1 MILIGHRGCAYP
13 GYNQNTIRAFDKVA
27 QEGVPAIEF
36 DVQLCGDGQLVVVH
50 NLDLEEVSNGKGKVS
65 NTNSMMLKTLYAG
78 DPARGKDR
86 IPFLAE
92 VLEFFASLDP
102 QVRPLIHLELKGD
115 GTGKP
120 VGEMVEQFVADEKL
134 LPSDV
139 LVSSFNWQE
148 LANIRKIIPT
158 LKIALLDGA
167 IRRRVLLEK
176 TGITAESYFEQ
187 IFAYGCEQY
196 MIPRFVTSA
205 ENMAL
210 LEKECPDP
218 QLRRLFADEIAT
230 CLAGGYYNDELLDTA
245 CTMNA
250 TSVNLWHRTVTQ
262 EFIDKA
268 HSRGLAVMVYT
279 ANDPNELQAL
289 ALMGVDGIF
298 TDYYSESAALL
309 ADLSNPNS

>member
-13 GYNQNTIRAFDKVA
+13 GFNQNTIRAFNKVTH
-27 QEGVPAIEF
+27 EGVPAIEF

-65 NTNSMMLKTLYAG
+65 TTDSTVLKALYAG

-92 VLEFFASLDP
+92 VLTFFASLDP
-102 QVRPLIHLELKGD
+102 EARPLIHLELKGD
-115 GTGKP
+115 GTGHP
-120 VGEMVEQFVADEKL
+120 TGEIVKQFITAGKL

-139 LVSSFNWQE
+139 LASSFNWQE

-158 LKIALLDGA
+158 IKIALLDGA
-167 IRRRVLLEK
+167 IRQTVLLAK
-176 TGITAESYFEQ
+176 AGITVEPYFEK

-196 MIPRFVTSA
+196 MLPRFVTLS
-205 ENMAL
+205 ENITL
-210 LEKECPDP
+210 LEKECADP
-218 QLRRLFADEIAT
+218 QLRALLADEIAT

-245 CTMNA
+245 CKMNA
-250 TSVNLWHRTVTQ
+250 TSVNLWHRTVTK

-268 HSRGLAVMVYT
+268 HGKGLAVLVYT
-279 ANDPNELQAL
+279 ANDPDELKEL
-289 ALMGVDGIF
+289 AVMGVDGIF
-298 TDYYSESAALL
+298 TDYYSDSATVL
-309 ADLSNPNS
+309 AEFSNPNS

>member
-1 MILIGHRGCAYP
+1 MFLIGHRGCSYP
-13 GYNQNTIRAFDKVA
+13 GYNQNTIRAFAKVA
-27 QEGVPAIEF
+27 QQGVPAIEF

-50 NLDLEEVSNGKGKVS
+50 NLDLEEVSNGKGKVFS
-65 NTNSMMLKTLYAG
+65 TDSMSLKTLYAG

-92 VLEFFASLDP
+92 VLDFFASLAP

-120 VGEMVEQFVADEKL
+120 VGEMLEKYVTEEKL
-134 LPSDV
+134 LHSDV

-148 LANIRKIIPT
+148 LENIRKICPT

-167 IRRRVLLEK
+167 IRRAALLEK
-176 TGITAESYFEQ
+176 AGGTAESYFER

-196 MIPRFVTSA
+196 MLPRFVNLA
-205 ENMAL
+205 ENLAL
-210 LEKECPDP
+210 LDKECPDP
-218 QLRRLFADEIAT
+218 QLRKLMAEEIET
-230 CLAGGYYNDELLDTA
+230 CLVGGYYNDELLDTA
-245 CTMNA
+245 CRMNA
-250 TSVNLWHRTVTQ
+250 QSVNLWHQTVTQ

-268 HSRGLAVMVYT
+268 HSSGLAVLVYT
-279 ANDPNELQAL
+279 ANDPDELRAL

-298 TDYYSESAALL
+298 TDYYLESASLL
-309 ADLSNPNS
+309 AEFIEPRS

>member
-27 QEGVPAIEF
+27 QEGVPGIEF
-36 DVQLCGDGQLVVVH
+36 DVQLCGDSQLVVVH

-65 NTNSMMLKTLYAG
+65 STDSIMLKTLYAG
-78 DPARGKDR
+78 DPTRGKDR

-92 VLEFFASLDP
+92 VLDFFASLDP
-102 QVRPLIHLELKGD
+102 QARPLIHLELKGD

-120 VGEMVEQFVADEKL
+120 TGEMVEQYITDEKL

-148 LANIRKIIPT
+148 LTNIRKLLPT

-167 IRRRVLLEK
+167 IRRTVLLAK
-176 TGITAESYFEQ
+176 TDIAAEPCFER

-196 MIPRFVTSA
+196 MLPRFTTLS
-205 ENMAL
+205 ENITL
-210 LEKECPDP
+210 LEKECADP
-218 QLRRLFADEIAT
+218 QLRNLLADEIAT
-230 CLAGGYYNDELLDTA
+230 CLSGGYYNDELLDTA
-245 CTMNA
+245 CAMNA
-250 TSVNLWHRTVTQ
+250 TSVNLWHRTVTKK
-262 EFIDKA
+262 FIDKA
-268 HSRGLAVMVYT
+268 HSRDLAVLVYT
-279 ANDPNELQAL
+279 ANDPSELKKL

>member
-13 GYNQNTIRAFDKVA
+13 GYNQNTIRAFEKVT
-27 QEGVPAIEF
+27 QEGVPGIEF

-65 NTNSMMLKTLYAG
+65 STDSILLKTLYAG

-102 QVRPLIHLELKGD
+102 QIRPFMYLELKGD

-134 LPSDV
+134 LPSNV
-139 LVSSFNWQE
+139 LVSSYNWQE
-148 LANIRKIIPT
+148 LVNIRKIIPT

-167 IRRRVLLEK
+167 IRRTVLLK
-176 TGITAESYFEQ
+176 KGGIIAKSYFEQ
-187 IFAYGCEQY
+187 IFAFGSEQY
-196 MIPRFVTSA
+196 MIPRFATSA
-205 ENMAL
+205 ENLAL
-210 LEKECPDP
+210 LNKECPDP
-218 QLRRLFADEIAT
+218 QLRKIFADEIAT
-230 CLAGGYYNDELLDTA
+230 CLSGGYYNDELLDTA
-245 CTMNA
+245 CKMNA
-250 TSVNLWHRTVTQ
+250 TSVNLWYRTVTQ

-268 HSRGLAVMVYT
+268 HSRGLAALVYT
-279 ANDPNELQAL
+279 VNNPDELQAL

-298 TDYYSESAALL
+298 TDYYSESASLL
-309 ADLSNPNS
+309 AGLSNPNS